1 MSTTTQTKAVRGH
14 FLKIALAA
22 ALTVTCGMHSEP
34 ARATFPVFD
43 YTSFINAVNNYVKEG
58 LRWTETAQHYQSV
71 IQHYTEQAAFWQT
84 QLNKL
89 QHLNFTLFTLKHQF
103 TEVADDFGVDVE
115 CPGRVAKGGLAGVL
129 DTALD
134 KLIPDM
140 NGDVLQQQQDIC
152 AMIVQA
158 KNLKYND
165 TVRYLNYVAQKGTEM
180 ATAQSTLISQ
190 IGQSAGN
197 TANFTA
203 QLTEFGQTLETARAQ
218 WESNQKQA
226 DAQID
231 MLLTMQ
237 ANLSRRA
244 MSGSPSVLGT
254 VVNTVA
260 LKAAFN

>member
-1 MSTTTQTKAVRGH
+1 MSIKTSLKTIRGH
-14 FLKIALAA
+14 FLKTMAA
-22 ALTVTCGMHSEP
+22 TVLTLTCSMHSEP
-34 ARATFPVFD
+34 ARAGWPVID
-43 YTSFINAVNNYVKEG
+43 YTAIMNSLKNFYDQYG
-58 LRWTETAQHYQSV
+58 RWVETAQHYQEV
-71 IQHYTEQAAFWQT
+71 MQHYTDQAAFWQT

-103 TEVADDFGVDVE
+103 TEVDENFGVDVE
-115 CPGRVAKGGLAGVL
+115 CPGRIAKGGLAGVL

-152 AMIVQA
+152 AMVVQA

-165 TVRYLNYVAQKGTEM
+165 TVRYLNYVAEKGTEM
-180 ATAQSTLISQ
+180 AKAQSDLIGK
-190 IGQSAGN
+190 IGQSSGN

-203 QLTEFGQTLETARAQ
+203 QLTEFGQTLNTARAQ

-244 MSGSPSVLGT
+244 MAGSPSVLGT
-254 VVNTVA
+254 VVNTAA

>member
-1 MSTTTQTKAVRGH
+1 MSIKTP
-14 FLKIALAA
+14 LKTIHRQLLRVTAAA
-22 ALTVTCGMHSEP
+22 ALTLACGMHSEP
-34 ARATFPVFD
+34 ARAGLPVID
-43 YTSFINAVNNYVKEG
+43 YTAIFNSLKNYFDQYS
-58 LRWTETAQHYQSV
+58 RWIDTAQQYQKV
-71 IQHYTEQAAFWQT
+71 LGHYTEQAAFWQT

-103 TEVADDFGVDVE
+103 TEVDENFGVDVE
-115 CPGRVAKGGLAGVL
+115 CPGRIAKGGLSGVL

-152 AMIVQA
+152 ALVVQA

-165 TVRYLNYVAQKGTEM
+165 TVRYLNFVAEKGAEVAKVQTD
-180 ATAQSTLISQ
+180 LIGK
-190 IGQSAGN
+190 IGESSGN

-203 QLTEFGQTLETARAQ
+203 QLTEFGQTLDSAKAQ

>member
-1 MSTTTQTKAVRGH
+1 MSTTHQPKAVRGPL
-14 FLKIALAA
+14 LKIALAA

-34 ARATFPVFD
+34 ARAGWPVID
-43 YTSFINAVNNYVKEG
+43 YTAIFNALNNYTEQAQ
-58 LRWTETAQHYQSV
+58 RWTDTMQHYQSV
-71 IQHYTEQAAFWQT
+71 IQHYTDQAAFWQT

-103 TEVADDFGVDVE
+103 TEVDENFGVDVE

-165 TVRYLNYVAQKGTEM
+165 TVRYLNYVAQKGAEM

-190 IGQSAGN
+190 IGESSGN

-203 QLTEFGQTLETARAQ
+203 QLTEFGQTLDTARAQ

-244 MSGSPSVLGT
+244 MAGSPSVLGT

>member
-1 MSTTTQTKAVRGH
+1 MSTATQFKSVRSPL
-14 FLKIALAA
+14 LKIVLGA

-34 ARATFPVFD
+34 ARAGWPVID
-43 YTSFINAVNNYVKEG
+43 YTAIANSLQNYYDQYG
-58 LRWTETAQHYQSV
+58 RWIETAQHYQSV
-71 IQHYTEQAAFWQT
+71 IQHYADQATFWQT

-103 TEVADDFGVDVE
+103 TEVAEDFGVDVE
-115 CPGRVAKGGLAGVL
+115 CPGRVANGGLAGVL

-140 NGDVLQQQQDIC
+140 NGDVLQQQQNIC

-180 ATAQSTLISQ
+180 ATAQSTLISK
-190 IGQSAGN
+190 IGESNGN

-203 QLTEFGQTLETARAQ
+203 QLTEFGQTLDTARAQ

-244 MSGSPSVLGT
+244 MAGSPSVLGT